1 MSCTDENYKERYYKA
16 LETLRDWN
24 YPCNNL
30 NQLQAMKERVFPE
43 LKETVNDK
51 ETILKKFDEALLKRV
66 EGAYYLG
73 KNTDRNFDPEFRSDI
88 RQNSEELIKIAGEL
102 FYYKEKEN
110 VGNNIE
116 A

>member
-16 LETLRDWN
+16 LETLRNWN

-43 LKETVNDK
+43 LKETANDK
-51 ETILKKFDEALLKRV
+51 ETILKKFDEALLKRIQ
-66 EGAYYLG
+66 GAYMLG
-73 KNTDRNFDPEFRSDI
+73 KNTDRYYDPDFRYDI

-102 FYYKEKEN
+102 YQYEEESKI
-110 VGNNIE
+110 GNNIE
-116 A
+116 G